1 LSGLPL
7 DQRPELVTLVSRSR
21 IGNLNEQ
28 TNVRLKIHYVQAD
41 LLDTWNFD
49 RSVTHILQ
57 LAADGSE
64 HSYSQR
70 ASDDFVVF
78 ARRLIEWVDSLSQ
91 KPVVMHVSSGACF
104 GYFPLNAD
112 GLQSFPSNF
121 GLSKSWSK
129 ASFVEGRLE
138 VERSLRQACGELKFD
153 LKVARLYSFIGKHIK
168 GKIQY
173 AVPSFISMAKNSG
186 SIRLTGDP
194 MTIRSY
200 LSAHDMSA
208 WIFSALEKDQ
218 ELPLLS
224 IGSSIPVRMI
234 DLAEFIAEQFSARV
248 VLSDHYEIGD
258 IYVADNARTKELLNV
273 DETISWQQA
282 ILDLIKVY

>member
-1 LSGLPL
+1 M
-7 DQRPELVTLVSRSR
+7 
-21 IGNLNEQ
+21 
-28 TNVRLKIHYVQAD
+28 RLKIHHVRAD
-41 LLDTWNFD
+41 LLDKWNFD
-49 RSVTHILQ
+49 RSVTHVLQ

-64 HSYSQR
+64 HSYSRR
-70 ASDDFVVF
+70 ASDDFVMF
-78 ARRLIEWVDSLSQ
+78 TRRLIEWMDSLSQ
-91 KPVVMHVSSGACF
+91 MPVVMHVSSGACF

-112 GLQSFPSNF
+112 GVKSFPSNI

-138 VERSLRQACGELKFD
+138 AERLLRQACAELKFD
-153 LKVARLYSFIGKHIK
+153 LRVARLYSFIGKHIK

-173 AVPSFISMAKNSG
+173 AAPSFISMAKNSG
-186 SIRLTGDP
+186 SIRLMGDP

-200 LSAHDMSA
+200 LSAHDMSE
-208 WIFSALEKDQ
+208 WIFSALRTDQ

-248 VLSDHYEIGD
+248 VLNDQYEAGD
-258 IYVADNARTKELLNV
+258 VYIADNARTRDLLKV
-273 DETISWQQA
+273 DETISWRQA

>member
-1 LSGLPL
+1 
-7 DQRPELVTLVSRSR
+7 
-21 IGNLNEQ
+21 
-28 TNVRLKIHYVQAD
+28 
-41 LLDTWNFD
+41 
-49 RSVTHILQ
+49 
-57 LAADGSE
+57 
-64 HSYSQR
+64 
-70 ASDDFVVF
+70 
-78 ARRLIEWVDSLSQ
+78 
-91 KPVVMHVSSGACF
+91 
-104 GYFPLNAD
+104 
-112 GLQSFPSNF
+112 
-121 GLSKSWSK
+121 
-129 ASFVEGRLE
+129 
-138 VERSLRQACGELKFD
+138 
-153 LKVARLYSFIGKHIK
+153 
-168 GKIQY
+168 
-173 AVPSFISMAKNSG
+173 MAKNSG

>member
-1 LSGLPL
+1 M
-7 DQRPELVTLVSRSR
+7 VTLVSRSR
-21 IGNLNEQ
+21 IGNLSEE
-28 TNVRLKIHYVQAD
+28 TNARLIIHHVQAD
-41 LLDTWNFD
+41 LLDKWNFD

-64 HSYSQR
+64 NSYSQR
-70 ASDDFVVF
+70 ASVDFVMF
-78 ARRLIEWVDSLSQ
+78 TRRLIEWLDTLSQ
-91 KPVVMHVSSGACF
+91 MPVVMHVSSGACF
-104 GYFPLNAD
+104 GYFPLNAN
-112 GLQSFPSNF
+112 GVHNLPSNIAVN
-121 GLSKSWSK
+121 KNWSK
-129 ASFVEGRLE
+129 ASFVESRLE
-138 VERSLRQACGELKFD
+138 AERLLRQACDKFEFD
-153 LKVARLYSFIGKHIK
+153 LKVARLYSFIGEHIQ

-186 SIRLTGDP
+186 VIRLMGDP

-200 LSAHDMSA
+200 LSAHDMSE
-208 WIFSALEKDQ
+208 WIFSALKSNQ

-234 DLAEFIAEQFSARV
+234 DLAEFIAKQFSSRV
-248 VLSDHYEIGD
+248 VVNDEYEIGD
-258 IYVADNARTKELLNV
+258 VYIADNARTKDLLKV